1 MTKIEYLSQ
10 VYKLQLKID
19 KKKIRA
25 EEYERLSMSI
35 PGPNYDQPVVD
46 KTRSLE
52 APFVKWIGKLIDI
65 QKEIEE
71 LEKKLDVLKAEVIG
85 VIETLEN
92 EDYKNVLA
100 LRYISGFTWTD
111 ICEKLYISR
120 ATVHRWHDKAVEI
133 LVIPKIET
141 Q

>member
-52 APFVKWIGKLIDI
+52 APFVKWIGKLIYI

-100 LRYISGFTWTD
+100 LRYISCLTWGE
-111 ICEKLYISR
+111 ICGKLYISLS
-120 ATVHRWHDKAVEI
+120 TVKRWHQSAIDI
-133 LVIPKIET
+133 IKIE
-141 Q
+141 

>member
-100 LRYISGFTWTD
+100 LRDISCLTWGD
-111 ICEKLYISR
+111 ICEKLYISLS
-120 ATVHRWHDKAVEI
+120 TVKRWHQNALELI
-133 LVIPKIET
+133 KIE
-141 Q
+141 QRS

>member
-100 LRYISGFTWTD
+100 LRYISYLTWGE
-111 ICEKLYISR
+111 ICGKLYISLS
-120 ATVHRWHDKAVEI
+120 TIKRWHQSAIDI
-133 LVIPKIET
+133 IKIE
-141 Q
+141 

>member
-100 LRYISGFTWTD
+100 LRYISCLTWGE
-111 ICEKLYISR
+111 ICGKLYISLS
-120 ATVHRWHDKAVEI
+120 TVKRWHQSAIDI
-133 LVIPKIET
+133 IKIE
-141 Q
+141 

>member
-25 EEYERLSMSI
+25 KEYERLSMSI

-100 LRYISGFTWTD
+100 LRYISCLTWGE
-111 ICEKLYISR
+111 ICGKLYISLS
-120 ATVHRWHDKAVEI
+120 TVKRWHQSAIESIEI
-133 LVIPKIET
+133 G
-141 Q
+141 